1 VNEPSLSPRPRKVWR
16 YLLVAMLL
24 GVLGLAGFVWYSTT
38 DAFQAMVRRRLVTE
52 LELITGGRVQL
63 GSFHSTPFRLRVDVR
78 DLTIHGLEK
87 SGEVP
92 YAHVDRVVAQVK
104 VISVL
109 GAEFGV
115 STLELEHPVVHVIF
129 YADGT
134 TNQPVPKVERIS
146 GKNAI
151 EELFDLSIGEL
162 TVKGGELVW
171 NEKSI
176 PLDFAANDVSAGLTY
191 SLLHHHYTGDLK
203 LGKVNTQVQGCRPFA
218 WAAETHFVLT
228 PNAVEVE
235 TLKATSG
242 RSRLEATGRVD
253 DFRNPRFQG
262 KYITDLDLG
271 EVAAIVRRRDLRA
284 GTLQANGQGNWSAK
298 DFSSAGKFQ
307 LKDIDLHDAQVDLR
321 RAGLTAQYA
330 VDEKKIALMGIQA
343 RLLGGS
349 ATGEAS
355 VENWL
360 SSPDKAVKAGK
371 NKVAAEQKGSIR
383 LRVRDVS
390 AGEMLAAIAPPAMPL
405 SHVNVVGST
414 SGTVE
419 SSWIRSWK
427 KAETVLALEVAPP
440 RQSAPNQLP
449 LTLHARATYRAGPG
463 ELEVSELDA
472 ATRATQLHASGLLS
486 SSAALKFAISTTDL
500 REWQPVLSTFGT
512 RSALPL
518 ALHGHATF
526 SGTATGRFP
535 DVTVT
540 GPLQAHDFDVLLP
553 PLPEAPNRQV
563 HCDSLNAD
571 LQVSRHAFSAHNGTL
586 HRGDVLINFDLT
598 ADLQDG
604 QFSDTSSF
612 QARVDLHNADASEIL
627 ALSGYN
633 YPVFGVADLS
643 LRARGTRGDP
653 HGTGRLQLTG
663 ATVYGHSVEHFDSD
677 LRFSGNAI
685 ELSRIHLSHDEARVT
700 GEADYNFSSKAFRID
715 LAGKN
720 FDLKRIPQL
729 ESTRV
734 QVDGSL
740 DFTATG
746 SGTADEPSINATL
759 HVRDLAFDHERAG
772 NFAIDAVTRGADLHL
787 NGRSDFEHAE
797 LDVDGDVHLRENWP
811 SNVNLHF
818 NHLDVD
824 SLLRTY
830 LQGTV
835 TGHSAVAGDIHLE
848 GPLRTPKNLNVTA
861 NLTDLFADI
870 QNIKI
875 RNDGPVRFTASTD
888 MLKIERFRLIGEGTD
903 ISAGGSVQL
912 TDQRELNLHA
922 EGRLNL
928 MLIQTLDPDFTS
940 SGGVTVDL
948 GVAGNV
954 TRPVMQGRVQISNG
968 AIGYVDLPSS
978 LSEIN
983 GSLVFNQDRLQI
995 ESLTARTGGGL
1006 VQFGGYATTY
1016 NQQIN
1021 FDLTASGQNV
1031 RLRYP
1036 AGVSST
1042 ATADLHWTGSNTG
1055 STLEGDVTVT
1065 KLAVTPGFDF
1075 AAYMARATQTTALA
1089 QTNPLLNRIR
1099 MDVHIV
1105 TTPEL
1110 QMQTAIARLSGDA
1123 DLHLRGTAAKPV
1135 LLGRA
1140 DVIEGDIYFNGSKY
1154 RMERGEVTFTSPVT
1168 TTPNLDLQASTSVRD
1183 YDITVNLN
1191 GTPDK
1196 LKMNWRSEPPLP
1208 EADIIALLALG
1219 RTQEESAQLQNSGQ
1233 SQFTQQASN
1242 ALLAEALNATV
1253 SNRVQRLFGVSRIKV
1268 DPQGL
1273 STETNPSRGPQ
1284 VTIEQ
1289 QVANNLTLTYSTNVS
1304 QASQQIIQVEYNV
1317 TRNVSVIGIRDQNGV
1332 VSFDVRIRQ
1341 RKK

>member
-1 VNEPSLSPRPRKVWR
+1 M
-16 YLLVAMLL
+16 AMLL
-24 GVLGLAGFVWYSTT
+24 GVLCLAGLLWYSTT

-63 GSFHSTPFRLRVDVR
+63 GSFHTTPFRLRVDVR

-87 SGEVP
+87 NGEVP
-92 YAHVDRVVAQVK
+92 YAHVDRMLAQVK

-115 STLELEHPVVHVIF
+115 SSLELEHPVVHIIWNE
-129 YADGT
+129 DGS
-134 TNQPVPKVERIS
+134 TNQPIPKVKRIS
-146 GKNAI
+146 DKNGV
-151 EELFDLSIGEL
+151 EELFSLSIGEL
-162 TVKGGELVW
+162 TVHGGELIW
-171 NEKSI
+171 DQKTI
-176 PLDFAANDVSAGLTY
+176 PLDLVANDVSAAMTY
-191 SLLHHHYTGDLK
+191 SILHQHYSGNLK
-203 LGKVNTQVQGCRPFA
+203 LGRVATQVQNYRPFT
-218 WAAETHFVLT
+218 WAAETRFVLY
-228 PNAVEVE
+228 PNAIEVE
-235 TLKATSG
+235 SLKTTSG
-242 RSRLEATGRVD
+242 RSRLEAAGRVD
-253 DFRNPRFQG
+253 DFRHPRIQG
-262 KYITDLDLG
+262 KYTTNLDLQ
-271 EVAAIVRRRDLRA
+271 EVAAILRRRDLRT
-284 GTLQANGQGNWSAK
+284 GTLQASGQGSWTAK
-298 DFSSAGKFQ
+298 DFSSAGRFE
-307 LKDIDLHDAQVDLR
+307 LKDVDWRDDTVDLHRVGATSQYVVDA
-321 RAGLTAQYA
+321 
-330 VDEKKIALMGIQA
+330 KKVTLSDIQA

-349 ATGEAS
+349 ATGDVS

-360 SSPDKAVKAGK
+360 AVPEKTAPQGK

-383 LRVRDVS
+383 LRVKDLS
-390 AGEMLAAIAPPAMPL
+390 AGQMLAMIAPAEMPL
-405 SHVNVVGST
+405 RRVNVAGST
-414 SGTVE
+414 SGTIE
-419 SSWIRSWK
+419 SSWSRSWK
-427 KAETVLALEVAPP
+427 KSETTLALDVSPP
-440 RQSAPNQLP
+440 RQPTANQVP
-449 LTLHARATYRAGPG
+449 LTMHARAIFRAGPG
-463 ELEVSELDA
+463 ELDVSELDA
-472 ATRATQLHASGLLS
+472 ETRATQLHGSGTLS
-486 SSAALKFAISTTDL
+486 SSAAMKFSINTTDL
-500 REWQPVLSTFGT
+500 REWQPVLSAFGKQ
-512 RSALPL
+512 SEIPL
-518 ALHGHATF
+518 ALHGHASF
-526 SGTATGRFP
+526 NGTASGKFP
-535 DVTVT
+535 MVTIT
-540 GPLQAHDFDVLLP
+540 GPLQTHDFDVLLP
-553 PLPEAPNRQV
+553 PLPEAPNRLV
-563 HCDSLNAD
+563 HCDSLTAD
-571 LQVSRHAFSAHNGTL
+571 MQVSRSSIAAHNGVL
-586 HRGDVLINFDLT
+586 RRGDVVMDFDVT
-598 ADLQDG
+598 ADLENG
-604 QFSDTSSF
+604 QFTDSSAF
-612 QARVDLHNADASEIL
+612 QGRVDLHNADASEVL

-633 YPVFGVADLS
+633 YPVFGTVDLF
-643 LRARGTRGDP
+643 LRARGTRSEQ
-653 HGTGRLQLTG
+653 HGTGRLQLTE
-663 ATVYGHSVEHFDSD
+663 ATVYGHPVEHFDSD
-677 LRFSGNAI
+677 VRFSGKAV
-685 ELSRIHLSHDEARVT
+685 ELSRIHLSQGGARIT
-700 GEADYNFSSKAFRID
+700 GDGDYNFASKAFRIE

-720 FDLKRIPQL
+720 FDLKRIPVL

-734 QVDGSL
+734 QVDGSM

-746 SGTADEPSINATL
+746 SGTVEEPSINATL
-759 HVRDLAFDHERAG
+759 NLRDLAFDHERAG
-772 NFAIDAVTRGADLHL
+772 NFAVNAVTRGADLHL
-787 NGRSDFEHAE
+787 SGRSDFEHADLVVE
-797 LDVDGDVHLRENWP
+797 GDVHLRENWP
-811 SNVNLHF
+811 SKVNLHF

-824 SLLRTY
+824 SLLRSY
-830 LQGTV
+830 LQGNI
-835 TGHSAVAGDIHLE
+835 TGHSAVAGDVDLV
-848 GPLRTPKNLNVTA
+848 GPLRTPKSLNVTA

-870 QNIKI
+870 QNIQI
-875 RNDGPVRFTASTD
+875 RNDGPVRFTASTES
-888 MLKIERFRLIGEGTD
+888 LNIERFRLIGEGTD
-903 ISAGGSVQL
+903 ISGAGSVQL
-912 TDQRELNLHA
+912 TGQRELNLHA
-922 EGRLNL
+922 DGRLNL
-928 MLIQTLDPDFTS
+928 MLIQTLNPDFTS
-940 SGGVTVDL
+940 SGGVTVDVGIL
-948 GVAGNV
+948 GNV
-954 TRPVMQGRVQISNG
+954 AKPVMQGKLQITNG

-978 LSEIN
+978 LSNIN

-995 ESLTARTGGGL
+995 ETLTARTGGGL

-1016 NQQIN
+1016 NKQIN
-1021 FDLTASGQNV
+1021 FDLTVSGQDV

-1042 ATADLHWTGSNTG
+1042 ATADLHWTGSNTA

-1075 AAYMARATQTTALA
+1075 AAYLARASQTAALS

-1168 TTPNLDLQASTSVRD
+1168 TTPNLDLQASTQVRD

-1289 QVANNLTLTYSTNVS
+1289 QVANDLTLTYSTNVS
-1304 QASQQIIQVEYNV
+1304 QASQQIIQVEYNI

>member
-1 VNEPSLSPRPRKVWR
+1 VSEAKPNPRPRRVWK
-16 YLLVAMLL
+16 YLLIAMLL
-24 GVLGLAGFVWYSTT
+24 GVVSLAGMLWYSTT

-63 GSFHSTPFRLRVDVR
+63 GSFHTTPFRLRVDVR

-87 SGEVP
+87 SGEIP
-92 YAHVDRVVAQVK
+92 YAHVDRMLAEVK

-115 STLELEHPVVHVIF
+115 SSVELEHPVVHIIF
-129 YADGT
+129 YGDGS

-146 GKNAI
+146 DKNGV
-151 EELFDLSIGEL
+151 EELFSLSIGEL
-162 TVKGGELVW
+162 NVHGGELIW
-171 NEKSI
+171 DQQRI
-176 PLDFAANDVSAGLTY
+176 PLDLVANDVTAGLTY

-203 LGKVNTQVQGCRPFA
+203 LGKVATQLQNYRPFT

-228 PNAVEVE
+228 TKAVEIE
-235 TLKATSG
+235 SFKATSG
-242 RSRLEATGRVD
+242 RSRLEAAGGVN
-253 DFRNPRFQG
+253 DFRRPKIQA
-262 KYITDLDLG
+262 KYIANVDLG
-271 EVAAIVRRRDLRA
+271 EMAAILRRRDLR
-284 GTLQANGQGNWSAK
+284 GGNLQANGQGSWSGE

-307 LKDIDLHDAQVDLR
+307 LKDVDWRDASVDLR
-321 RAGLTAQYA
+321 RAGGTSQYTISA
-330 VDEKKIALMGIQA
+330 KKFTLADIQA

-349 ATGEAS
+349 ATGDAS

-360 SSPDKAVKAGK
+360 TSPEKAALVGK
-371 NKVAAEQKGSIR
+371 NKVSAEQKGIVR
-383 LRVRDVS
+383 LRVKDVS
-390 AGEMLAAIAPPAMPL
+390 AGEMLAMITPPGMPL
-405 SHVNVVGST
+405 RQVNVSGST
-414 SGTVE
+414 SGSIE
-419 SSWIRSWK
+419 STWTRSWK
-427 KAETVLALEVAPP
+427 RSETVLALDVSPP
-440 RQSAPNQLP
+440 RQPAPNQVP
-449 LTLHARATYRAGPG
+449 LTMRARAIFRAAPG

-472 ATRATQLHASGLLS
+472 QTRATQLHGSGTLS
-486 SSAALKFAISTTDL
+486 SAAALKFSINTTDL
-500 REWQPVLSTFGT
+500 REWQPVLSAFGKQ
-512 RSALPL
+512 SQIPL
-518 ALHGHATF
+518 ALHGHASL
-526 SGTATGRFP
+526 SGTASGKFP
-535 DVTVT
+535 MVTIT
-540 GPLQAHDFDVLLP
+540 GPLQVHDFDVLLP
-553 PLPEAPNRQV
+553 PLPEAPNRLL
-563 HCDSLNAD
+563 HCDSLTAD
-571 LQVSRHAFSAHNGTL
+571 LQVSPSSISAHNGTL
-586 HRGDVLINFDLT
+586 RRGDVLMNFDVT
-598 ADLQDG
+598 ADLESG
-604 QFSDTSSF
+604 QFTDTSAF
-612 QARVDLHNADASEIL
+612 QGRVDLHNADASEVL

-633 YPVFGVADLS
+633 YPVFGTVDLS
-643 LRARGTRGDP
+643 LRARGTRTEQ
-653 HGTGRLQLTG
+653 HGTGRLQLTE
-663 ATVYGHSVEHFDSD
+663 ATIYGYSLEHFDSD
-677 LRFSGNAI
+677 VRFSGSAV
-685 ELSRIHLSHDEARVT
+685 ELSKIHLSQGGARIT
-700 GEADYNFSSKAFRID
+700 GNGDYNFASKAFRID
-715 LAGKN
+715 LSGKN
-720 FDLKRIPQL
+720 FDLKRFPVL

-734 QVDGSL
+734 QVDGSM

-746 SGTADEPSINATL
+746 SGTVDEPSINATL
-759 HVRDLAFDHERAG
+759 HVRDLTFDHERAG

-787 NGRSDFEHAE
+787 RGRSDFEHAE
-797 LDVDGDVHLRENWP
+797 LDVGGDVHLREDWP
-811 SNVNLHF
+811 SKINLHF

-824 SLLRTY
+824 SLLRSY
-830 LQGTV
+830 LQGNV
-835 TGHSAVAGDIHLE
+835 TGHSAVAGDVDLV

-875 RNDGPVRFTASTD
+875 RNDGPVRFTASTET
-888 MLKIERFRLIGEGTD
+888 LNIERFRLIGEGTD
-903 ISAGGSVQL
+903 ISGAGSVQL
-912 TDQRELNLHA
+912 TGERDLNLHA

-928 MLIQTLDPDFTS
+928 MLIQTLNPDFTS

-948 GVAGNV
+948 GIVGNV
-954 TRPVMQGRVQISNG
+954 DKPVMQGRLQIANG

-978 LSEIN
+978 LSDIN

-995 ESLTARTGGGL
+995 ETLTARTGGGL

-1016 NQQIN
+1016 NKQIN
-1021 FDLTASGQNV
+1021 FDVTVSGQDV

-1042 ATADLHWTGSNTG
+1042 ATANLHWTGSNTG
-1055 STLEGDVTVT
+1055 STLEGDVTVM

-1075 AAYMARATQTTALA
+1075 AAYMARASQTSALP

-1135 LLGRA
+1135 ILGRA

-1168 TTPNLDLQASTSVRD
+1168 TTPNLDLQASTQVRD

-1289 QVANNLTLTYSTNVS
+1289 QVANDLTLTYSTNVS
-1304 QASQQIIQVEYNV
+1304 QASQQIIQVEYNIS
-1317 TRNVSVIGIRDQNGV
+1317 RNVSVIGIRDQNGV
-1332 VSFDVRIRQ
+1332 VSFDVRIRH